1 MYTIA
6 AKTKTLNLVP
16 DSGGLIYVIP
26 PIILNLTT
34 NLLSL
39 PIVFGR
45 GDKKQADDI
54 QGYVGGARTAAV
66 HIEM

>member
-1 MYTIA
+1 MIT
-6 AKTKTLNLVP
+6 AKTKTLNLVS

-39 PIVFGR
+39 LIVFGR
-45 GDKKQADDI
+45 SDKEQTDDI
-54 QGYVGGARTAAV
+54 QGYAGGARTAAV